1 MLDGIGFMPDYY
13 GLDGTPT
20 TRRQVIWVMGAQID
34 APDNDV
40 SVRAIWRS
48 SVVTAF
54 STETLDIWS
63 LVASIG
69 LFLLGMHSL
78 EQGLQGLGSK
88 TVKQFLQLHTRSP
101 IRGVLTGTVLTAF
114 LQSSS
119 LVGLILLAFVGAG
132 MLEMRN
138 ALGVI
143 LGSNLGTTFTGWM
156 LAVLGFK
163 LDLVKYYQPLV
174 AVGAF
179 GTVFLPASQRSYYL
193 GNLLLGLG
201 LLLMGLGTLIES
213 LEHLVTAWDSSLVQA
228 QLQAQHVFV
237 YCVIGVVFTALVQS
251 SSVVLMIT
259 LSALHAG
266 IVTINEAIPIAIG
279 SNVGTTST
287 VLLGALNGIAE
298 KRRVAY
304 AHTIF
309 NLTTAGLAL
318 LFLPAIIFL
327 ITQLLQISD
336 PLFVLVVFHSLF
348 NLLGI
353 FVFIPLLDPLTKLL
367 TVLAPERPVGELATI
382 YIQKVSSSVS
392 DGAIVAVRRELTR
405 MLFTALRL
413 NMHCFRIH
421 ARAVFDPRS
430 EEIAGEPLRYVTRY
444 EQDYKRL
451 KQAESEVLGYTY
463 AVQRTA
469 KEDLDLERVTQLNH
483 AVRNVTYA
491 AKFIKDIRHHLD
503 DYSVH
508 PSGTLHDL
516 YTSFCQYVTANYR
529 GLAVLTAHSNPT
541 TVAVEYH
548 QLARQIRRGYEWY
561 LNEIYTVVGAD
572 KHLNQEIANLLNVN
586 RAAYVSTTALLEA
599 VRVLQDI
606 EEDGLTEEKASH
618 RVEKILTPP
627 RGTGEDSLYK
637 NSLYKNSLQ
646 ENSMNKS
653 SLNESSLNG
662 DSSSH

>member
-1 MLDGIGFMPDYY
+1 MGV
-13 GLDGTPT
+13 
-20 TRRQVIWVMGAQID
+20 QVD
-34 APDNDV
+34 APDNNV
-40 SVRAIWRS
+40 LLRASWRS
-48 SVVTAF
+48 SVVTEF
-54 STETLDIWS
+54 STETLDIWRI
-63 LVASIG
+63 VASIG

-88 TVKQFLQLHTRSP
+88 TLKQFLQRYTRSP

-163 LDLVKYYQPLV
+163 LDLVEYYQPLV

-179 GTVFLPASQRSYYL
+179 GTVFLPASQRPYYL

-213 LEHLVTAWDSSLVQA
+213 LEHLVTEWDSSLVEA
-228 QLQAQHVFV
+228 QLQAQSVFV

-266 IVTINEAIPIAIG
+266 IITIHEAIPVAIG

-287 VLLGALNGIAE
+287 VLLGALNGIVE

-304 AHTIF
+304 AHIIF
-309 NLTTAGLAL
+309 NLTTATLAL
-318 LFLPAIIFL
+318 LLLPAIIFL
-327 ITQLLQISD
+327 ITQLLHVSD

-353 FVFIPLLDPLTKLL
+353 FVFIPLLDPLTRLL
-367 TVLAPERPVGELATI
+367 NALAPERPVGQLATI
-382 YIQKVSSSVS
+382 YIQKVSSSIS

-430 EEIAGEPLRYVTRY
+430 EEIAGEPLRYVTRF
-444 EQDYKRL
+444 EQDYRLL

-463 AVQRTA
+463 AIQRTA
-469 KEDLDLERVTQLNH
+469 KEDEDLQQVTQLNH

-491 AKFIKDIRHHLD
+491 AKFIKDIRHNLD

-529 GLAVLTAHSNPT
+529 GLALLIAHSNPA
-541 TVAVEYH
+541 TVAAEYY

-586 RAAYVSTTALLEA
+586 RSAYVSTTALLEA

-606 EEDGLTEEKASH
+606 GEDDLTENKASH
-618 RVEKILTPP
+618 RVEKIMPP
-627 RGTGEDSLYK
+627 HGGTGEDSL
-637 NSLYKNSLQ
+637 N
-646 ENSMNKS
+646 ENRVSKQ
-653 SLNESSLNG
+653 
-662 DSSSH
+662 